1 MIRAGRHTFR
11 QVTYDP
17 PSDVL
22 YATLTDAPTA
32 RRERTPE
39 GHVCRFDRRGRFTG
53 LTLMGPREQ
62 LEREGAVSVT
72 LPSGERERVQGIEAA
87 LRG

>member
-1 MIRAGRHTFR
+1 MLRAGPHTFPE
-11 QVTYDP
+11 VIYDA
-17 PSDVL
+17 PSDVV
-22 YATLTDAPTA
+22 YATIVDAPTA

-39 GHVCRFDRRGRFTG
+39 GHVVSFDRRGRFTAMA
-53 LTLMGPREQ
+53 LMNARQQ

>member
-1 MIRAGRHTFR
+1 MLRAGAHTFR
-11 QVTYDP
+11 EVSYDA

-22 YATLTDAPTA
+22 YATIEDAPTA

-39 GHVCRFDRRGRFTG
+39 GHIATFDRRGRFTG
-53 LTLMGPREQ
+53 LALMNAREQ

-72 LPSGERERVQGIEAA
+72 LPSGEREHVQGIEAA